1 MFTLFGADRICMIS
15 DSMMATGMTDGEY
28 SLGGQKVKVTGRT
41 ATLADGTIAGSASNL
56 YDCLKVAVKVGIP
69 IEDVVRACTLTP
81 AKSLHLDKE
90 CGSIQEGKRA
100 DFLILDQELNIKMV
114 VKDGEIVLRN
124 E

>member
-1 MFTLFGADRICMIS
+1 M
-15 DSMMATGMTDGEY
+15 
-28 SLGGQKVKVTGRT
+28 
-41 ATLADGTIAGSASNL
+41 
-56 YDCLKVAVKVGIP
+56 GIP

-81 AKSLHLDKE
+81 AKSLYLDKE